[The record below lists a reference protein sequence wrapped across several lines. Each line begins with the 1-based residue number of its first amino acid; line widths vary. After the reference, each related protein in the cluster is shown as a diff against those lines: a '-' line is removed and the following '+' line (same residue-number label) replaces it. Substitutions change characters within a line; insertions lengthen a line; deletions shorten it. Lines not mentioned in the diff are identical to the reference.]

1 MDAAPGKNE
10 PIVKLL
16 LDSKYAAPTGNLV
29 HIAVLNGWKDI
40 PKLVA
45 SSNASLLNWTDD
57 TTGNT
62 ALHLTVEKEDPDM
75 VEALLAVKADP
86 NLETRRLDMDGLT
99 PLLRA
104 CKMAFKGGHDTAK
117 LVRGV
122 LSKRG
127 ADIDLNAK
135 LPGSDG
141 GRAKSSEEEKRSDEK
156 AKDELHEESDELHD
170 ELLKLLLDFGADPN
184 LKDATGSTPLL
195 LAAGAGH
202 IKALG
207 ALLDH
212 NADPNINDTGG
223 STALHRAAQS
233 GCVACMNLLVKK
245 GANMNAVKLD
255 DDADR
260 GSWGFTPPVL
270 AIAHR
275 QLSAVKALL
284 RLGADI
290 GRAVHG
296 AALCGGLDMS
306 KTVHGKC
313 PDPYIFDSG
322 LGTPLCLAVTAE
334 TKDVASCLLENPKVA
349 TSIANPIGQTPLTIA
364 VILGN

>member
-1 MDAAPGKNE
+1 MAVETDNLH
-10 PIVKLL
+10 IV
-16 LDSKYAAPTGNLV
+16 
-29 HIAVLNGWKDI
+29 
-40 PKLVA
+40 
-45 SSNASLLNWTDD
+45 
-57 TTGNT
+57 T
-62 ALHLTVEKEDPDM
+62 ALLGGAP
-75 VEALLAVKADP
+75 ALDVDQ
-86 NLETRRLDMDGLT
+86 LDMDGLT

-135 LPGSDG
+135 LPGRGHYRRGRHVEGNDHTDS
-141 GRAKSSEEEKRSDEK
+141 RAKSSEEEKRSDEK

-306 KTVHGKC
+306 
-313 PDPYIFDSG
+313 
-322 LGTPLCLAVTAE
+322 
-334 TKDVASCLLENPKVA
+334 
-349 TSIANPIGQTPLTIA
+349 
-364 VILGN
+364 